1 MSLDTVANPASSSR
15 ADASR
20 GASSTFTSKTDP
32 SSAPGG
38 FAALMQS
45 LGGQT
50 TVADPLASAGSGR
63 NDRSKSSPQD
73 NTANGASTDAA
84 ASAAAAAAV
93 VVPPPQRDTTPSAG
107 QGNAT
112 GSNATGKAGA
122 LAGGAKTGAGATDAT
137 DAGTTASAD
146 GAGAPAGSLTGDSAT
161 PYLKQVAFL
170 QQLADANAQAGAG
183 TTAQGSD
190 GVATP
195 GQANDAS
202 QAQRL
207 QALMSD
213 ALNAAQ
219 STSVA
224 ATGQPGAPGADAMT
238 TLALAGLSDA
248 SGKSSSRLSASDS
261 SQGTDPAAV
270 ALMGATTTAT
280 GAAQDVPAVAPDA
293 GATTEMRVAQQVTY
307 WVGKGVQNAAMEVQG
322 IAERPIQVSISVQG
336 QDARITLQAEQAQT
350 QQILQGSAPHLKD
363 LLQSQGLVLSSFT
376 VGGSGAG
383 ATGGSGSGGATPQ
396 DTSGSRQGQVLVPEA
411 TGVAATTGGTGRSG
425 SALDLFV

>member
-1 MSLDTVANPASSSR
+1 MSLDTGANPARSSR

-63 NDRSKSSPQD
+63 NDRSPSRPQD

-84 ASAAAAAAV
+84 ARAAAAAAV

-170 QQLADANAQAGAG
+170 QQLADAN
-183 TTAQGSD
+183 
-190 GVATP
+190 
-195 GQANDAS
+195 
-202 QAQRL
+202 
-207 QALMSD
+207 ALMSD

-322 IAERPIQVSISVQG
+322 IARGP
-336 QDARITLQAEQAQT
+336 
-350 QQILQGSAPHLKD
+350 
-363 LLQSQGLVLSSFT
+363 
-376 VGGSGAG
+376 
-383 ATGGSGSGGATPQ
+383 
-396 DTSGSRQGQVLVPEA
+396 SR
-411 TGVAATTGGTGRSG
+411 
-425 SALDLFV
+425 